1 MAKKKNKNHYNN
13 NVSLEKKDD
22 VLNESSENVME
33 EGNDSLEEGMVNE
46 NLAEE
51 NAPENDASFSSI
63 ESQEPVY
70 VDLQEETNEEVQV
83 EKDIAPTCG
92 ALDPNQTMV
101 SEEDEHYQEELSIE
115 ENLSN
120 ESMQED
126 SFSGK
131 LEVVSIDDVKNGESL
146 EENSSNEE
154 NNEPLPE
161 DKSEEKETKN
171 IEDESSNNQEDESSD
186 AKQEDDQSN
195 TTKVNEDKLKKFA
208 ELSSNGDKYKSLK
221 YLNSENYFS
230 NKEIEEQLFID
241 LNKEDCDVSELF
253 SIVLESNKVLNNYNA
268 LGLLFYIA
276 SIRSDDLKANLYN
289 VLENKDF
296 QCIYFYA
303 SKYAI
308 RFNKVELY
316 RELIEL
322 IKASDSKSIYLD
334 LLQAYHKAGVYTFAL
349 DDRSYKSG
357 VKFAKVLKK
366 KGKSL
371 KVNELNALYMTVM
384 EGFGNPYNED
394 IKKGM
399 KLFKSFES
407 EIETELKVE
416 ALALLG
422 DNYII
427 HYEFDKAKTVFEKIS
442 NESKNWFLV
451 LKNMLLINNK
461 VRTYEDLVTQ
471 TQYKDSE
478 DYKRLE
484 NTSLE
489 SDDLAIVERF
499 KEFEEM
505 LGGIQDLR
513 KERLFASIRKAVY
526 VLSFVFYFMMIGVNH
541 YIKTVGLMIF
551 EILCALAIMGIT
563 LLRTDTFK
571 NIKKYL
577 TPIIVFGVIG
587 VILIVLAIV
596 L

>member
-489 SDDLAIVERF
+489 SEDLAIVERF

-541 YIKTVGLMIF
+541 YIKTVGLMVL

-563 LLRTDTFK
+563 LLRTDIFK

-577 TPIIVFGVIG
+577 TPIIIFGVIG